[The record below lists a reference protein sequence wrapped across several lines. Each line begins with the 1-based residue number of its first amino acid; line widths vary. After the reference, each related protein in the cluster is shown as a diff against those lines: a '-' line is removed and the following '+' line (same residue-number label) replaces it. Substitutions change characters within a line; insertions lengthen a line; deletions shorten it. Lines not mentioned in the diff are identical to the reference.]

1 MAFIVPCAS
10 GNLDS
15 WCGYKAQ
22 RWVMRSTYKSLT
34 PSFCWV
40 GFNIREIIEPSFLRP
55 TVFTSNK
62 RNSPLGVSAIRSIGP
77 CSIKGA

>member
-34 PSFCWV
+34 PSFCCR
-40 GFNIREIIEPSFLRP
+40 GFSLREIIEPSFLRP
-55 TVFTSNK
+55 TVFTSK
-62 RNSPLGVSAIRSIGP
+62 SKKFPLGARAIRSIGP
-77 CSIKGA
+77 CSINGE